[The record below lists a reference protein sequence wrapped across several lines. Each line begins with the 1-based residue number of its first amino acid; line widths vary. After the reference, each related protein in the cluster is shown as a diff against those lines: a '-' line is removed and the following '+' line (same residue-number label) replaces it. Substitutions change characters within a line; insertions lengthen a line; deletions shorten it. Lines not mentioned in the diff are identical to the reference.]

1 MSNTYEICF
10 TGQIYS
16 ISPEDVDFILQ
27 IEVTDVVDTK
37 GTFSL
42 NASDPSEF
50 YGEKYLEW
58 GIKSG
63 EYYEGRPDPY
73 DPDGGGIDL
82 WMFLSEPELVEI
94 DIKYFDKIEELLW
107 EAIDAERE
115 DSYDPPEPY
124 DYPEESWK

>member
-10 TGQIYS
+10 TGQIDS

-27 IEVTDVVDTK
+27 IEVTDVVNTK

-58 GIKSG
+58 EARSG
-63 EYYEGRPDPY
+63 EAY
-73 DPDGGGIDL
+73 DGGDVDL
-82 WMFLSEPELVEI
+82 LIHLNKSELDLLTDTYVN
-94 DIKYFDKIEELLW
+94 KIEELLW
-107 EAIDAERE
+107 ESIDTERDEEYIDAH
-115 DSYDPPEPY
+115 EPRY
-124 DYPEESWK
+124 LEG

>member
-10 TGQIYS
+10 AGQIDS

-27 IEVTDVVDTK
+27 IEVTDVVNTK
-37 GTFSL
+37 GNFSL

-58 GIKSG
+58 EFKSG
-63 EYYEGRPDPY
+63 EYYEERTDPY
-73 DPDGGGIDL
+73 DPEGGGIDL
-82 WMFLSEPELVEI
+82 WIPLNEQELADI
-94 DIKYFDKIEELLW
+94 DCKYYDKIEELLW
-107 EAIDAERE
+107 EAIDAARE

-124 DYPEESWK
+124 DYPEE

>member
-10 TGQIYS
+10 TGQIDS

-58 GIKSG
+58 ELYSASFSEECYNVDEDNSSLCEWVVQGDSLG
-63 EYYEGRPDPY
+63 EISR
-73 DPDGGGIDL
+73 
-82 WMFLSEPELVEI
+82 
-94 DIKYFDKIEELLW
+94 KYLDEIEELLW
-107 EAIDAERE
+107 EAIDAGRE

-124 DYPEESWK
+124 DYPEEDWK

>member
-1 MSNTYEICF
+1 MSNTYEIYF
-10 TGQIYS
+10 TGQIDS

-27 IEVTDVVDTK
+27 IEVTDVVNTK
-37 GTFSL
+37 GNFSL

-58 GIKSG
+58 EVKSG
-63 EYYEGRPDPY
+63 EAY
-73 DPDGGGIDL
+73 DGGDVDL
-82 WMFLSEPELVEI
+82 LIHLNETELGPLTETYHNKV
-94 DIKYFDKIEELLW
+94 EELLW

-124 DYPEESWK
+124 DYPEEDWK

>member
-1 MSNTYEICF
+1 MSNVYEICF
-10 TGQIYS
+10 TGQIDS

-27 IEVTDVVDTK
+27 IEVTDIVNTK

-58 GIKSG
+58 EVIAGKWYEHPSHIEG
-63 EYYEGRPDPY
+63 GYYGCWHP
-73 DPDGGGIDL
+73 
-82 WMFLSEPELVEI
+82 LSKNEEDSLV
-94 DIKYFDKIEELLW
+94 DTYQNKIEELLW
-107 EAIDAERE
+107 EAIDAARE

-124 DYPEESWK
+124 DYPEEDWK

>member
-10 TGQIYS
+10 TGQIDS

-27 IEVTDVVDTK
+27 IEVTDVVNTK

-58 GIKSG
+58 EVYSGTFSEECYDVDEGMSSLCEWVVQGDGLDGIQ
-63 EYYEGRPDPY
+63 D
-73 DPDGGGIDL
+73 
-82 WMFLSEPELVEI
+82 
-94 DIKYFDKIEELLW
+94 KYQDKIESLLW

-124 DYPEESWK
+124 DYPEEDWK

>member
-10 TGQIYS
+10 TGQIDS

-27 IEVTDVVDTK
+27 IEVTDVVNTK

-58 GIKSG
+58 WLDSG
-63 EYYEGRPDPY
+63 VYWEQSSVSFPLSGSRINWV
-73 DPDGGGIDL
+73 IDL
-82 WMFLSEPELVEI
+82 YMN
-94 DIKYFDKIEELLW
+94 KIEELLW
-107 EAIDAERE
+107 EAIDAELE

-124 DYPEESWK
+124 DYPEEDWK

>member
-10 TGQIYS
+10 TGQIDS

-27 IEVTDVVDTK
+27 IEVTDVVNTK
-37 GTFSL
+37 GNFSL

-58 GIKSG
+58 ELYSASFSEDCYYADERKSSPCERVVQG
-63 EYYEGRPDPY
+63 DSLEE
-73 DPDGGGIDL
+73 
-82 WMFLSEPELVEI
+82 LSS
-94 DIKYFDKIEELLW
+94 KYCDKIEELLW
-107 EAIDAERE
+107 GAIDAERE

-124 DYPEESWK
+124 DYPEEYWK